1 MLKYILLAGVVAI
14 SAPALAQSQNKPQ
27 NNNPST
33 AAQSDPTVAHPV
45 QDSTATPVADGQIAQ
60 TAPVA
65 DPAQPAQ
72 AGAAVADAK
81 PASKAEQ
88 VATIVNTEFA
98 TYDKDANGSLNKTEF
113 GAWMVALKTASDP
126 AAKVESAEVKTWIS
140 NAFAS
145 ADTDKSKSV
154 SKTELE
160 GFLSQGG

>member
-1 MLKYILLAGVVAI
+1 MLKYVLLAGVVAI
-14 SAPALAQSQNKPQ
+14 SVPAMAQNQNASQNNGQ
-27 NNNPST
+27 ST
-33 AAQSDPTVAHPV
+33 SGKSEQTVADPV
-45 QDSTATPVADGQIAQ
+45 QDPTATPVAEGQVAQ
-60 TAPVA
+60 TAPTA

-72 AGAAVADAK
+72 PEAAVADAK

-88 VATIVNTEFA
+88 VVTIVNAEFP
-98 TYDKDANGSLNKTEF
+98 TYDKDANGSLNKAEF

-126 AAKVESAEVKTWIS
+126 ATKVESAEVKTWIS